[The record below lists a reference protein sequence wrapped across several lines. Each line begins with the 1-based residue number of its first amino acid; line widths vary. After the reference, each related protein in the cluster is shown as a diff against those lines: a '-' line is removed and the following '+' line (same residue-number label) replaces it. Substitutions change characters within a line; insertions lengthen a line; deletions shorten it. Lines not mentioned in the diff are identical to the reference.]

1 VSNALIVV
9 FLCTKSSGHGIL
21 NFLSHALYVNWMVT
35 ACPVIIMEVEILAV
49 LQALEVFLAR
59 GGSEILRVGRGYE
72 LPGVLQVVQLDPHQE
87 CLRGG

>member
-1 VSNALIVV
+1 MIVAILCHSSSV
-9 FLCTKSSGHGIL
+9 QCTNSCVLCTKSSGHGIHKDL
-21 NFLSHALYVNWMVT
+21 HHALYVNWMVT

-72 LPGVLQVVQLDPHQE
+72 LPGVL
-87 CLRGG
+87 